1 MFLNMHEFG
10 MNVQEAAEAA
20 NFWSFQFR
28 NSFGDHQAVPGRILV
43 NAETPPWVIDE
54 LEDRGYDVETRDRTS
69 GPLMGIEID
78 HERGTLR
85 GGASHYGDD
94 YGIGW

>member
-1 MFLNMHEFG
+1 
-10 MNVQEAAEAA
+10 
-20 NFWSFQFR
+20 
-28 NSFGDHQAVPGRILV
+28 
-43 NAETPPWVIDE
+43 
-54 LEDRGYDVETRDRTS
+54 VETRDRTS